1 MCLRASKTKHP
12 VRRLYLQIYL
22 AFVGIVILFGILLA
36 SVVWYVRSYT
46 PDDQRAFGGAA
57 KLVSEILPTRDRPTS
72 ELQREIERFSEQ
84 FGVDLAVTD
93 PNGKLLAA
101 AGEPLPV
108 PDLTGSESGW
118 MRAPGPTVELR
129 LPDGRWLTA
138 RHRHRHPGR
147 WLFVVALL
155 AIAIAIGVYPLA
167 RRITGRLERLQ
178 TQVDQLGAGDLT
190 ARVEVLGKDE
200 VANLARSFNR
210 AADRIENLV
219 EAKRMMLASASHEL
233 RTPLTRIRMAVELLD
248 DSDRPELRQKI
259 AEDIADL
266 DELIDDLLLASRLEK
281 TETPDR
287 SESVDLLALVAE
299 EGARVDANVSGTPI
313 SITGDARMLRRLV
326 RNLFENARHHG
337 QGTPI
342 EVTIKPPGISGA
354 TLVVADGG
362 PGVPETERERIFEPF
377 YRARTTTGSN
387 DVGVGLGLSLVRQI
401 AERHGGSARCLARD
415 RQGACFEVRLRDGDS
430 G

>member
-287 SESVDLLALVAE
+287 NESVDLLALVAE

-313 SITGDARMLRRLV
+313 SITGDARMLRVWFETYSKIPAIMVKAHRSKQPL
-326 RNLFENARHHG
+326 NLQAFLAQPSSLPMAARVSQRQNA
-337 QGTPI
+337 
-342 EVTIKPPGISGA
+342 K
-354 TLVVADGG
+354 
-362 PGVPETERERIFEPF
+362 IFEPF
-377 YRARTTTGSN
+377 YRARATTGNN

>member
-178 TQVDQLGAGDLT
+178 TQVDQLGADDLT

-287 SESVDLLALVAE
+287 NESVDLLALVAE

-313 SITGDARMLRRLV
+313 SITGDARMLRVWFETYSKIPAIMVKAHRSKQPL
-326 RNLFENARHHG
+326 NLQAFLAQPSSLPMAARVSQRQNA
-337 QGTPI
+337 
-342 EVTIKPPGISGA
+342 K
-354 TLVVADGG
+354 
-362 PGVPETERERIFEPF
+362 IFEPF
-377 YRARTTTGSN
+377 YRARATTGSN

>member
-1 MCLRASKTKHP
+1 M
-12 VRRLYLQIYL
+12 
-22 AFVGIVILFGILLA
+22 
-36 SVVWYVRSYT
+36 
-46 PDDQRAFGGAA
+46 
-57 KLVSEILPTRDRPTS
+57 
-72 ELQREIERFSEQ
+72 
-84 FGVDLAVTD
+84 
-93 PNGKLLAA
+93 
-101 AGEPLPV
+101 
-108 PDLTGSESGW
+108 
-118 MRAPGPTVELR
+118 
-129 LPDGRWLTA
+129 
-138 RHRHRHPGR
+138 
-147 WLFVVALL
+147 VALL

-287 SESVDLLALVAE
+287 NESVDLLALVAE
-299 EGARVDANVSGTPI
+299 EGARVDTNVSGTPI
-313 SITGDARMLRRLV
+313 SITGDARILRV
-326 RNLFENARHHG
+326 WFETYSKMPAIMVKAHRS
-337 QGTPI
+337 
-342 EVTIKPPGISGA
+342 K
-354 TLVVADGG
+354 
-362 PGVPETERERIFEPF
+362 
-377 YRARTTTGSN
+377 
-387 DVGVGLGLSLVRQI
+387 
-401 AERHGGSARCLARD
+401 
-415 RQGACFEVRLRDGDS
+415 
-430 G
+430 

>member
-1 MCLRASKTKHP
+1 MVPAMCLRASKTKHP

-287 SESVDLLALVAE
+287 NESVDLLALVAE

-313 SITGDARMLRRLV
+313 SITGDARMLRVWFETYSKIPAIMVKAHRSKQPL
-326 RNLFENARHHG
+326 NLQAFLAQPSSLPMAARVSQRQNA
-337 QGTPI
+337 
-342 EVTIKPPGISGA
+342 K
-354 TLVVADGG
+354 
-362 PGVPETERERIFEPF
+362 IFEPF
-377 YRARTTTGSN
+377 YRARATTGSN

-415 RQGACFEVRLRDGDS
+415 RQGAC
-430 G
+430 

>member
-1 MCLRASKTKHP
+1 

-22 AFVGIVILFGILLA
+22 AFVSIVILFGILLA

-46 PDDQRAFGGAA
+46 PDDHRAFEGAA
-57 KLVSEILPTRDRPTS
+57 KLVGEILPPRDRTTS
-72 ELQREIERFSEQ
+72 ELQREIERLGEQ

-93 PNGKLLAA
+93 PDGKLLAA

-108 PDLTGSESGW
+108 PDLTRSESGW
-118 MRAPGPTVELR
+118 MRAPGPTIALR
-129 LPDGRWLTA
+129 LPDGRWLAA
-138 RHRHRHPGR
+138 RHQRRHRWR

-155 AIAIAIGVYPLA
+155 ATAIAIGVYPLA

-210 AADRIENLV
+210 TADRIENLV

-233 RTPLTRIRMAVELLD
+233 RTPLTRIRMAVELLGD
-248 DSDRPELRQKI
+248 NDRPELREKI

-287 SESVDLLALVAE
+287 NESVDLLALVAE

-313 SITGDARMLRRLV
+313 SIKGDARMLRRLV

-342 EVTIKPPGISGA
+342 EATVGPSGTSGV

-377 YRARTTTGSN
+377 YRPRTITGHN

-401 AERHGGSARCLARD
+401 AERHGGSAHCLPRDGEGVCFKVHLRD
-415 RQGACFEVRLRDGDS
+415 RHGTD
-430 G
+430 

>member
-1 MCLRASKTKHP
+1 M
-12 VRRLYLQIYL
+12 
-22 AFVGIVILFGILLA
+22 
-36 SVVWYVRSYT
+36 
-46 PDDQRAFGGAA
+46 
-57 KLVSEILPTRDRPTS
+57 
-72 ELQREIERFSEQ
+72 
-84 FGVDLAVTD
+84 
-93 PNGKLLAA
+93 
-101 AGEPLPV
+101 
-108 PDLTGSESGW
+108 
-118 MRAPGPTVELR
+118 
-129 LPDGRWLTA
+129 
-138 RHRHRHPGR
+138 
-147 WLFVVALL
+147 VALL

-266 DELIDDLLLASRLEK
+266 DELIEDLLLASRLEK

-287 SESVDLLALVAE
+287 NESVDLLALVAE

-313 SITGDARMLRRLV
+313 SITGDARMLRV
-326 RNLFENARHHG
+326 WFETYSKIPAIMVKAHRS
-337 QGTPI
+337 
-342 EVTIKPPGISGA
+342 K
-354 TLVVADGG
+354 
-362 PGVPETERERIFEPF
+362 
-377 YRARTTTGSN
+377 
-387 DVGVGLGLSLVRQI
+387 
-401 AERHGGSARCLARD
+401 
-415 RQGACFEVRLRDGDS
+415 
-430 G
+430 

>member
-287 SESVDLLALVAE
+287 NESVDLLALVAE

-313 SITGDARMLRRLV
+313 SITGDARMLRVWFETYSKIPAIMVKAHRSKQPL
-326 RNLFENARHHG
+326 NLQAFLAQPSSLPMAARVSQRQNA
-337 QGTPI
+337 
-342 EVTIKPPGISGA
+342 K
-354 TLVVADGG
+354 
-362 PGVPETERERIFEPF
+362 IFEPF
-377 YRARTTTGSN
+377 YRARATTGSN